1 MNVIHIKGAHAAP
14 KADRNS
20 METMLL
26 TPDLVAQW
34 KLPPFQRP
42 LTVNAKVREASCT
55 GLRE

>member
-26 TPDLVAQW
+26 TPDVVSIKKGA
-34 KLPPFQRP
+34 R
-42 LTVNAKVREASCT
+42 C
-55 GLRE
+55 